1 MCSSLSLVALLHV
14 GCHYTSIQKS
24 KSSISPSGNHIY
36 GFQWQKWDFSCVLI
50 YTDGFI
56 SVVVFLFSF
65 FSSSSLGRGQRLDR
79 EKAKKIHTGHPY
91 FVCIAAED
99 NLDWCKR

>member
-1 MCSSLSLVALLHV
+1 M
-14 GCHYTSIQKS
+14 
-24 KSSISPSGNHIY
+24 
-36 GFQWQKWDFSCVLI
+36 LI